1 MKLSEIKKE
10 EFESLS
16 NEQLAEILYGVSR
29 DDGECADVALVLG
42 GNPNHCGE
50 RAYKAAEL
58 WHAGRVKTL
67 IPSGG
72 VKWNFDG
79 REISEAEYLA
89 NILRKEGVPEEAIL
103 VEDRATTTKENML
116 YGTILFNKAFKIQ
129 NVKSVMI
136 VTSASHLRRSLGLGK
151 LFLPRSVKVTGCPA
165 SVPEDP
171 IAVLNT
177 EHGRYWAMRELPL
190 LKSLIDNGLIDD
202 IEF

>member
-151 LFLPRSVKVTGCPA
+151 LFLPRSVKVTGSELLPTLPA
-165 SVPEDP
+165 LSS
-171 IAVLNT
+171 IAI
-177 EHGRYWAMRELPL
+177 
-190 LKSLIDNGLIDD
+190 SIDD
-202 IEF
+202 DTTLLPS

>member
-10 EFESLS
+10 EIELLS
-16 NEQLAEILYGVSR
+16 DEQMAEILYGVSR
-29 DDGECADVALVLG
+29 DDGACADVALVLG

-58 WHAGRVKTL
+58 WHAGRIKTL

-72 VKWNFDG
+72 VEWDFEGK
-79 REISEAEYLA
+79 RISEAQYLA
-89 NILRKEGVPEEAIL
+89 GILRAEGVPEDAIL

-116 YGTILFNKAFKIQ
+116 YGTILFNKTFKIQ

-136 VTSASHLRRSLGLGK
+136 VTSASHLRRSMGLGT
-151 LFLPRSVKVTGCPA
+151 LFLPRSVKVVGCPA
-165 SVPEDP
+165 TVPTDP
-171 IAVLNT
+171 LAVLAT
-177 EHGRYWAMRELPL
+177 EHGKYWALRELPL
-190 LKSLIDNGLIDD
+190 WKSLVDNGLIDE